1 MAKADIK
8 RPAVKKKAEEVNKTL
23 NEMKSYKT
31 VALILLEK
39 LPDALFQAIRK
50 KIRENGGKVVVL
62 RKAVLSRVLQ
72 SNSKLA
78 ARVKDAEKPCALVLT
93 NWSPYQLNKLL
104 KESTKKRAAKVGEIA
119 PFDIVVPAGETD
131 LPPGPALSE
140 LKGAGV
146 NAQIK
151 AGKIV
156 VAADSVVA
164 KTGEKINA
172 QKAKAL
178 QTLGIKPFTIRANLL
193 FGYDGEYVY
202 EKELLDLGDTIARDL
217 TAAMTEAFN
226 LSVNAGYPTRHN
238 IDALLKE
245 AYIQSVNLAVNGKL
259 YSIVSIDQ
267 VLLSALLEGEAL
279 SKVVPVAAQSAAE
292 QNPAQESKSEVK
304 T

>member
-119 PFDIVVPAGETD
+119 PFDIIVPAGETD